1 MACGRRTGGAGT
13 SQVRQATR
21 GIGHLQPV
29 KGHKSAAILP
39 CNPSKPFVAGPAQS
53 PETRGF
59 LWYGPAPVS
68 GRSKRAAAR
77 LAGVSAVVLAVVS
90 AAAAAPPAGND
101 ASGVRARTHDAL
113 LDLYALDSRLSAAR
127 ARLATLE
134 SQAARLRE
142 QQSLLSQ
149 QLSSTRR
156 TLQGSQQRLAKN
168 LRTLYEQGEIDP
180 LAVVLGAQSLDEAVA
195 VTTNARERLT
205 LLRSTIAD
213 RRARLDTAVA
223 SAKRTADDLA
233 AAHAARVSF
242 IESLRLKARQLT
254 ALQAAAQRVQAKSQE
269 LQSAAARSPDPAGAE
284 AATASAPAPVAAPAA
299 SSGPAAPAPSG
310 GGKTLTVS
318 STGYALPGR
327 TATGIPVGWGVVA
340 VDPNVIPL
348 GTRMTI
354 PGYGE
359 GVAADTGGAV
369 RGATIDVWFPTQAQ
383 ALAWGR
389 RTVTITLH

>member
-1 MACGRRTGGAGT
+1 
-13 SQVRQATR
+13 
-21 GIGHLQPV
+21 
-29 KGHKSAAILP
+29 
-39 CNPSKPFVAGPAQS
+39 
-53 PETRGF
+53 
-59 LWYGPAPVS
+59 VS

-156 TLQGSQQRLAKN
+156 TLQGSQQRLAEN

-180 LAVVLGAQSLDEAVA
+180 LAVVLGAQSLDEAVTKLDDLTRVAEQSHEFVA

-254 ALQAAAQRVQAKSQE
+254 ALQAAAAR
-269 LQSAAARSPDPAGAE
+269 RSPSPRRATRCPGEPPLASPSAGV
-284 AATASAPAPVAAPAA
+284 SL
-299 SSGPAAPAPSG
+299 PS
-310 GGKTLTVS
+310 T
-318 STGYALPGR
+318 R
-327 TATGIPVGWGVVA
+327 T
-340 VDPNVIPL
+340 
-348 GTRMTI
+348 
-354 PGYGE
+354 
-359 GVAADTGGAV
+359 
-369 RGATIDVWFPTQAQ
+369 
-383 ALAWGR
+383 
-389 RTVTITLH
+389 

>member
-1 MACGRRTGGAGT
+1 
-13 SQVRQATR
+13 
-21 GIGHLQPV
+21 
-29 KGHKSAAILP
+29 
-39 CNPSKPFVAGPAQS
+39 
-53 PETRGF
+53 
-59 LWYGPAPVS
+59 VS
-68 GRSKRAAAR
+68 GRSIRAAAR

-101 ASGVRARTHDAL
+101 ASGLRARTHNAL
-113 LDLYALDSRLSAAR
+113 LDLYALDSRLTR
-127 ARLATLE
+127 AQAQLATLE
-134 SQAARLRE
+134 SQAAKLRE

-156 TLQGSQQRLAKN
+156 TLQGSQQRLAEN

-180 LAVVLGAQSLDEAVA
+180 LAVVLGAQSLDEAVTKLDDLTRVAEQSHEFVA

-223 SAKRTADDLA
+223 SARRTADDLA
-233 AAHAARVSF
+233 AAHAARVTF

-254 ALQAAAQRVQAKSQE
+254 ALQAAAQRVQAKSQA

-284 AATASAPAPVAAPAA
+284 AATSAPAPVSAPAA
-299 SSGPAAPAPSG
+299 SSGPAAPAPAPGGGG

-369 RGATIDVWFPTQAQ
+369 RGATIDVWFPTHAQ

>member
-1 MACGRRTGGAGT
+1 M
-13 SQVRQATR
+13 
-21 GIGHLQPV
+21 
-29 KGHKSAAILP
+29 
-39 CNPSKPFVAGPAQS
+39 
-53 PETRGF
+53 
-59 LWYGPAPVS
+59 S
-68 GRSKRAAAR
+68 GRSIRAAAR
-77 LAGVSAVVLAVVS
+77 LAGVSAVVLALVS

-101 ASGVRARTHDAL
+101 ASGLRARTHDAL
-113 LDLYALDSRLSAAR
+113 LDLYALDSRLTSAQAQ
-127 ARLATLE
+127 LATLE
-134 SQAARLRE
+134 SQAATLRE

-156 TLQGSQQRLAKN
+156 TLQGSQQRLGEN

-180 LAVVLGAQSLDEAVA
+180 LAVVLGAQSLDEAVTRLDDLTRVAEQSHEFVA

-205 LLRSTIAD
+205 ILRSTLAD
-213 RRARLDTAVA
+213 RRARLDAAVA
-223 SAKRTADDLA
+223 SARRTADDLA
-233 AAHAARVSF
+233 AAHAARLAFV
-242 IESLRLKARQLT
+242 ESLRLKARQLT
-254 ALQAAAQRVQAKSQE
+254 ALQAAAQRAQTKSQA
-269 LQSAAARSPDPAGAE
+269 LQSAAARSTDPARVE
-284 AATASAPAPVAAPAA
+284 AVIAPAPESAPESAAGSAAPSVPAPAPAA
-299 SSGPAAPAPSG
+299 RG

-369 RGATIDVWFPTQAQ
+369 RGATIDVWFPTHAQ